1 MRLCGIGGI
10 RRCKE
15 GYGGDGGHHS
25 SLLSASLISLA
36 LDLTVPPRNLRHFFH
51 STPHPQLPSILVGGK
66 AILLKHDFLESLS
79 LEQFTVN
86 YNWMEGFSN
95 CFKEKVPLGKE
106 MATHSNILVWEIP
119 WTEESGGLQ
128 SMGSQKSQTQLN
140 NSTATTKYYSIQ
152 NCGKGNEK
160 CQEKNNVWSMTFL
173 YNSLCTWIH
182 PSVCAL
188 SDIYIQIQ
196 VFVCFIKVKL
206 YFVYKKKKLL
216 FVLIIKVKHSHV
228 KMLENTERQNFKKQ
242 RSPTTSPAVSAVNV
256 SSSIF

>member
-25 SLLSASLISLA
+25 SLLSASLISPA

-66 AILLKHDFLESLS
+66 AILLKPDFLESLS
-79 LEQFTVN
+79 LEQFTAN

-95 CFKEKVPLGKE
+95 CFKEKLPLGKE

-128 SMGSQKSQTQLN
+128 SMGSQKCQTRLS
-140 NSTATTKYYSIQ
+140 NSRATTKYYSIQ
-152 NCGKGNEK
+152 NCGKVNEK
-160 CQEKNNVWSMTFL
+160 CQEKTMFEAWYSFTTL
-173 YNSLCTWIH
+173 SAHGYTPLCV
-182 PSVCAL
+182 PSVT
-188 SDIYIQIQ
+188 YIFRYKFL
-196 VFVCFIKVKL
+196 FVCFIKVKL
-206 YFVYKKKKLL
+206 YFVYKKK
-216 FVLIIKVKHSHV
+216 
-228 KMLENTERQNFKKQ
+228 
-242 RSPTTSPAVSAVNV
+242 RSCFLSW
-256 SSSIF
+256 SSK